1 MMTTPSLLDS
11 IRAVKEN
18 ERIASESYLVASG
31 EINNPIGKQIFLE
44 LSNFEKYHFE
54 KLSNLEKS
62 IEESGQYI
70 DYEGRE
76 FLLPPIF
83 EIKASEDPKNK
94 SVITIISQA
103 IELEKQ
109 AEKIYGDMAAQISDP
124 QGHSMFSRLA
134 EEEHQHYKILREAY
148 WTITNLGTWK
158 WVAL

>member
-1 MMTTPSLLDS
+1 MTTPNLLDS

-18 ERIASESYLVASG
+18 ERIASESYLAASG

-109 AEKIYGDMAAQISDP
+109 AEKVYTNMAARISDP
-124 QGHSMFSRLA
+124 LGHSMFSRLA

-148 WTITNLGTWK
+148 WTVTNLGTWK

>member
-1 MMTTPSLLDS
+1 MTTPSLLDS

-109 AEKIYGDMAAQISDP
+109 AEKVYTNMASRISDP
-124 QGHSMFSRLA
+124 LGHSMFSRLA

-148 WTITNLGTWK
+148 WTVTNLGTWK

>member
-1 MMTTPSLLDS
+1 MMTTPNLLDS

-18 ERIASESYLVASG
+18 ERIASESYLAASN

-44 LSNFEKYHFE
+44 LSKFEQYHLK
-54 KLSNLEKS
+54 KLTELEKS
-62 IEESGQYI
+62 LEESGLFI
-70 DYEGRE
+70 NYEGRE
-76 FLLPPIF
+76 FPLPPKF

-109 AEKIYGDMAAQISDP
+109 AEKVYTNMAARILDP
-124 QGHSMFSRLA
+124 RGHSMFSRLA

-148 WTITNLGTWK
+148 WTVTNLGTWK

>member
-1 MMTTPSLLDS
+1 MTTPSLLDS

-109 AEKIYGDMAAQISDP
+109 AEKVYTNMAARISDAR
-124 QGHSMFSRLA
+124 GHSMFSRLA

-148 WTITNLGTWK
+148 WTVTNLGTWK
-158 WVAL
+158 LVAL

>member
-1 MMTTPSLLDS
+1 MTTPSLLDS

-18 ERIASESYLVASG
+18 ERIASESYLAASE

-62 IEESGQYI
+62 IEESGQFI

-109 AEKIYGDMAAQISDP
+109 AERVYSNMAVRISDP
-124 QGHSMFSRLA
+124 RGHSMFSRLA

-148 WTITNLGTWK
+148 WTVTNLGTWK